1 MWFNLNLV
9 QTSFHYSY
17 GSSDLSL
24 SVLLIPINMLYW
36 KISFTRGVSRLW
48 AIIVESNLGMI
59 DDFSSN
65 RRRAGVERHDNI
77 PNVPREVVSRQG
89 NCSVERENTAVQL
102 PLQLSRLHRYIRQS
116 PGRMDSR
123 SLPNPSEG
131 RTRKQCCSRPSCWPS
146 LASYRLSRQNLQ
158 PLPPSMEHTRDDT

>member
-1 MWFNLNLV
+1 MPRSRPDFFPL
-9 QTSFHYSY
+9 TDSY
-17 GSSDLSL
+17 GHPTSSSPFYSSL
-24 SVLLIPINMLYW
+24 MTCW
-36 KISFTRGVSRLW
+36 KISFNSRGLQ
-48 AIIVESNLGMI
+48 IVDDHCGVKLGTI

-116 PGRMDSR
+116 PSRMDPK
-123 SLPNPSEG
+123 SLTCPSKG

-146 LASYRLSRQNLQ
+146 LVSYRRSWQTLQ
-158 PLPPSMEHTRDDT
+158 QLPPSTEHTRDDT